1 MAADAAPQ
9 LRMTASEYLAWER
22 EQPERHGFL
31 RGEVFAMAGGSPR
44 HNALIAA
51 VVRDLGNAFFDSPCR
66 VLSADQRI
74 AAHEGEHYVYADASV
89 VCGRLELVPGTK
101 DVLANPTIVV
111 EMLSKRTEAYDRG
124 LKWEDYQ
131 QIASLSDYV
140 LVSQAAA
147 RVEHFQREGNGEWH
161 YRIATAGGRI
171 SLSNG
176 AVLEVDRVF
185 AGVMEL
191 DGE

>member
-1 MAADAAPQ
+1 MTARMP
-9 LRMTASEYLAWER
+9 MTASEYLAWER

-51 VVRDLGNAFFDSPCR
+51 VLRDLGNAFFGGPCR
-66 VLSADQRI
+66 VLSSDQRI
-74 AAHEGEHYVYADASV
+74 VAREGEHYVYADASV
-89 VCGRLELVPGTK
+89 VCGRMELAAGTK
-101 DVLANPTIVV
+101 DALANPTIVIEV
-111 EMLSKRTEAYDRG
+111 LSKSTEAYDRR

-131 QIASLSDYV
+131 RIESLTDYV
-140 LVSQAAA
+140 LVSQGSA
-147 RVEHFQREGNGEWH
+147 RVEHSQREANGDWH

-171 SLSNG
+171 SLGNG

-191 DGE
+191 EGE